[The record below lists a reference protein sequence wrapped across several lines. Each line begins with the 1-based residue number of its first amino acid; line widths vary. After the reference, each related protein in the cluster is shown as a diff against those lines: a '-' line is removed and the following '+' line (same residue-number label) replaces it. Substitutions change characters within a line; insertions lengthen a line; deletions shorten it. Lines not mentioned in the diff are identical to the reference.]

1 MGRNAGTRRDMGH
14 SKVCKWV
21 QKKTAVLAM
30 VTVKFG
36 FDFSFSTE
44 SRGSIGTTHGLGSP
58 KNWFSALQLCH
69 LGMLL
74 CPHTLGFPHLLN
86 EGIES
91 FFSGILRVFQD
102 KYRERHCSA
111 MMENLVPDQPE
122 ISQHPTK

>member
-1 MGRNAGTRRDMGH
+1 MIAQTRGSVAEIGMQVHGERWDIGKYI
-14 SKVCKWV
+14 SGFR
-21 QKKTAVLAM
+21 KKLAVLVM

-58 KNWFSALQLCH
+58 KNWFSALQLCD

-74 CPHTLGFPHLLN
+74 CLHTLGFPHLLN

-91 FFSGILRVFQD
+91 FFSGIL
-102 KYRERHCSA
+102 
-111 MMENLVPDQPE
+111 
-122 ISQHPTK
+122 